1 MPLALPHQSPESLR
15 FGLASLLRAAV
26 ASGLTPGAQLEVGTA
41 SGPLFS
47 HHTGH
52 LGWAEYAPPDE
63 AADPSDPPA
72 ITDNTSFDLASVTKP
87 LSIGAGA
94 ARAIAAKRLG
104 DTCLGDMRQRL
115 SVRVPADK
123 AALRLDD
130 LLSHRAGFVNWLPLY
145 DRMPLALRGTLAGRD
160 WTRAEILR
168 HPLEAPPGTRERY
181 TDLGYILLAWALES
195 VMGAP
200 LHELFAQHVAAPLGL
215 TQTRY
220 VARAWGDARLTDA
233 VWSEVVD
240 WRGGLVR
247 GEVHDDNTAAMGG
260 VSGHAG
266 LFAPAHEVGRIAQ
279 TLLLIDSGDEAATAW
294 LPTDTLRTFW
304 SREPLRSE
312 LRSELRPETPT
323 EHHLLAWDSPSGD
336 ISGAGLT
343 CTRLQTVGHL
353 GFTGTS
359 LWIDRGRGSYV
370 VLLTSRVHPAR
381 DAPRIRALRPLIH
394 DTAWALDAL

>member
-1 MPLALPHQSPESLR
+1 MRAIPSALPHQSPDSLR

-41 SGPLFS
+41 AGPLFA

-52 LGWAEYAPPDE
+52 VGWAEYAPEYAPD
-63 AADPSDPPA
+63 DTPNNIPDPPA
-72 ITDNTSFDLASVTKP
+72 ITAATSFDLASVTKP
-87 LSIGAGA
+87 LSIGLLA
-94 ARAIAAKRLG
+94 ARAIAANQL
-104 DTCLGDMRQRL
+104 TLTACLGDML
-115 SVRVPADK
+115 PASARVPDDK
-123 AALRLDD
+123 AALRLDH

-145 DRMPLALRGTLAGRD
+145 ERMPCVLRGTLAGRD
-160 WTRAEILR
+160 WTRAEVLR
-168 HPLEAPPGTRERY
+168 HPLEAAPGTRERY

-220 VARAWGDARLTDA
+220 VARAWGDAPLSDA

-279 TLLLIDSGDEAATAW
+279 TLLLADSGDETAW
-294 LPTDTLRTFW
+294 LPSHIVQQFW
-304 SREPLRSE
+304 SRAPLR
-312 LRSELRPETPT
+312 PDNPT

-343 CTRLQTVGHL
+343 CTRAQTVGHL

-359 LWIDRGRGSYV
+359 LWIDRARGAYV
-370 VLLTSRVHPAR
+370 VLLTSRVHPTR

-394 DTAWALDAL
+394 DTAWALVDA